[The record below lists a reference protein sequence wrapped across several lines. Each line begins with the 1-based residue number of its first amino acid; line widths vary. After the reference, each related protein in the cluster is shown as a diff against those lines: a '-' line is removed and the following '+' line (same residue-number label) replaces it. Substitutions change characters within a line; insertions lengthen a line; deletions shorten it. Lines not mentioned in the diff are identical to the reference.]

1 MESVFVMEYNE
12 DNVEDGLHMVS
23 LVCSKHSTDLQVA
36 AGAVRAV
43 TGMVVV
49 YLV

>member
-1 MESVFVMEYNE
+1 MEYNE

-23 LVCSKHSTDLQVA
+23 LVCSKHSADLQVIA
-36 AGAVRAV
+36 SAVSAV
-43 TGMVVV
+43 TGMVVL